1 MARTVAE
8 MTPSDLK
15 EMLGDLIEEKLVELI
30 GDPDEDLEPRASV
43 VRRLRAQ
50 QDRVAA
56 GERGRDLEEVVR
68 TLPQT

>member
-8 MTPSDLK
+8 MTPSDLRA
-15 EMLGDLIEEKLVELI
+15 MLGELIEEKLVELI
-30 GDPDEDLEPRASV
+30 GDPDEDQEIRTSV

-50 QDRVAA
+50 QSRAAA

-68 TLPQT
+68 TLGQT